1 MNRQEIRAAII
12 KELVN
17 VAPDIDPTAVE
28 DDKSLRDEYDLD
40 SMDSVNLVI
49 ALHRRLG
56 VSIPDS
62 EFARLQSVQDIVTYL
77 HAHGCGSE

>member
-1 MNRQEIRAAII
+1 MNRQDIRAAVID
-12 KELVN
+12 ELVN
-17 VAPDIDPTAVE
+17 VAPDIDPATVE

-49 ALHRRLG
+49 AIHRRLG
-56 VSIPDS
+56 VSIPES

-77 HAHGCGSE
+77 QTHGCGE

>member
-1 MNRQEIRAAII
+1 MNRQDIRTAVIE
-12 KELVN
+12 ELVN
-17 VAPDIDPTAVE
+17 VAPDIDPAAVE

-49 ALHRRLG
+49 AIHRRLG
-56 VSIPDS
+56 VSIPES

-77 HAHGCGSE
+77 QGHGCGE